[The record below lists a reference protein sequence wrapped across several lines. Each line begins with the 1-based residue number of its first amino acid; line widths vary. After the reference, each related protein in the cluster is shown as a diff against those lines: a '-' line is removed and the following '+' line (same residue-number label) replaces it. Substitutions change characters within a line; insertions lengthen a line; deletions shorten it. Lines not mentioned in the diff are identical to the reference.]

1 MKAVFLDRDGVI
13 NVDKGYIYKIDD
25 FEFKEDIFE
34 LLKFLQKK
42 GFSLFIITNQ
52 SGIGRGYYTLKDFEK
67 LNNYMIEELKKKNIN
82 IKEVAFCPHHP
93 SDNCECRKPKPGMI
107 LKLME
112 KYKIDIETSILIG
125 DKMSDIQAGQ
135 NAGIKR
141 NYLVKDSL
149 KEIIDKLKKDLKDK
163 K

>member
-52 SGIGRGYYTLKDFEK
+52 SGIGRGYYTLKDFER

-93 SDNCECRKPKPGMI
+93 NDNCECRKPKPGMI
-107 LKLME
+107 LKLIE

>member
-1 MKAVFLDRDGVI
+1 MLIRD
-13 NVDKGYIYKIDD
+13 IYKIDD

-52 SGIGRGYYTLKDFEK
+52 SGIGRGYYTLKDFER

-93 SDNCECRKPKPGMI
+93 NDNCECRKPKPGMI
-107 LKLME
+107 LKLIE